1 MGDRKRAYQLLCSE
15 PLTDFDNQVLRM
27 LQYLADRGFHPGG
40 GVFVLLDA
48 ESDQVTTYYH
58 NASIRDRILAKGCI
72 DLDIQADN
80 IAAAQGGLVLR
91 RREEFKLPLDDE
103 DPDNWPVFGQ
113 DDEEDEED
121 DDAEEADTDG
131 NET

>member
-58 NASIRDRILAKGCI
+58 NASMRDRILAKGFI

-91 RREEFKLPLDDE
+91 RGEEFELPLDK

-113 DDEEDEED
+113 DDEDE
-121 DDAEEADTDG
+121 DDAEEADSDG
-131 NET
+131 DET

>member
-1 MGDRKRAYQLLCSE
+1 MGDKKRAYQLLCSE

-27 LQYLADRGFHPGG
+27 LQYLADRGFHPDG

-58 NASIRDRILAKGCI
+58 NASTRDRILAKGFI

-80 IAAAQGGLVLR
+80 IAAAQGGLVFHGG
-91 RREEFKLPLDDE
+91 EEFELPLDK

-113 DDEEDEED
+113 DDED

-131 NET
+131 DET

>member
-1 MGDRKRAYQLLCSE
+1 MGDKKRTYQLLCSE

-27 LQYLADRGFHPGG
+27 LQYLADRGFHPDG

-58 NASIRDRILAKGCI
+58 NASMRDRILAKGFI

-80 IAAAQGGLVLR
+80 IAAAREGLVFR
-91 RREEFKLPLDDE
+91 GGGAFEFPLDE
-103 DPDNWPVFGQ
+103 GPDNWPVFGQ
-113 DDEEDEED
+113 EEE
-121 DDAEEADTDG
+121 DDAEEADTNGD
-131 NET
+131 ET